1 MKRFIEGKNR
11 WSWPVK
17 ALLLLSL
24 LFVTGCATTGW
35 TPTQKG
41 AATGAAAGAGLGAII
56 GHQSGE
62 TAGGALLGAVTGGL
76 AGALI
81 GNAIGRNQQTPPSN
95 AQHSPDVQ
103 PFAAEA
109 LLTTEDVVSLS
120 EAGVND
126 EVVIAKIRS
135 SHSVFDLS
143 ADEII
148 TLREA
153 GVSDRV
159 ITAMLRTYR

>member
-1 MKRFIEGKNR
+1 MKRPIEGENR

-35 TPTQKG
+35 SDTQKG
-41 AATGAAAGAGLGAII
+41 AGVGAAAGAGLGAII

-62 TAGGALLGAVTGGL
+62 TAAGALLGAATGGL

-81 GNAIGRNQQTPPSN
+81 GDAMGRNQQTPPSH
-95 AQHSPDVQ
+95 AQRSPDVQ
-103 PFAAEA
+103 PYTTEM